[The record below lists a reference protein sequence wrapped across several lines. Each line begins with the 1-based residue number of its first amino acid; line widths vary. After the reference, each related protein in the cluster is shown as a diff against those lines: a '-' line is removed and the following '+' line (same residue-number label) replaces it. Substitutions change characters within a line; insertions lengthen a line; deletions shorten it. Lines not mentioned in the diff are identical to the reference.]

1 MANTYT
7 ALHYHIVFS
16 TKNREPWL
24 TAENEERIWKYLGGI
39 ARDKGLMALQV
50 GGCCNHVHV
59 LLSMPPTI
67 AVSKAVQLLKGASSH
82 WIHETFK
89 DLSAFAWQ
97 DGYGALWSVCRRF
110 RTQKDILRTSGNTIR
125 KRLSRKNTSLFCANM
140 VWNTMNDMCGDNVV
154 AVATRRIIIMKL
166 SQPGNEFP
174 GYNRNVPTGRKT
186 FAVLFGVAR
195 N

>member
-7 ALHYHIVFS
+7 ALHFHIVFS

-24 TAENEERIWKYLGGI
+24 TAENEERICKYLGGI
-39 ARDKGLMALQV
+39 ARDKGLRALQV

-82 WIHETFK
+82 WIHKTFT

-97 DGYGALWSVCRRF
+97 DGYGAFTV
-110 RTQKDILRTSGNTIR
+110 G
-125 KRLSRKNTSLFCANM
+125 
-140 VWNTMNDMCGDNVV
+140 
-154 AVATRRIIIMKL
+154 L
-166 SQPGNEFP
+166 SQIADTKRYIENQREHHQG
-174 GYNRNVPTGRKT
+174 KT
-186 FAVLFGVAR
+186 FQEEYLAFLRKHGVEYDER
-195 N
+195 YVWG